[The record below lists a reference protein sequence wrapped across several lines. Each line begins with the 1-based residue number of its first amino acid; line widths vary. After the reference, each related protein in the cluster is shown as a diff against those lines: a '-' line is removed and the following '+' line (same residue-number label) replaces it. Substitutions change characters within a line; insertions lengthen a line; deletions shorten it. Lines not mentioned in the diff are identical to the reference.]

1 MSFFTKAPPPPPPE
15 TTVGAK
21 TTLTGSLS
29 LRANVRVYGTLEG
42 PLSCAGTVAVEA
54 EGHLRG
60 EIKCQSLDCGG
71 EAAGRAAVA
80 GLASFRPTA
89 SWEGE
94 LFSGTLCVMKGARI
108 TGRLGPISS
117 KP

>member
-42 PLSCAGTVAVEA
+42 PLSCAGTVAVED

-60 EIKCQSLDCGG
+60 EITCQSLDCGG
-71 EAAGRAAVA
+71 QATGRAAVA